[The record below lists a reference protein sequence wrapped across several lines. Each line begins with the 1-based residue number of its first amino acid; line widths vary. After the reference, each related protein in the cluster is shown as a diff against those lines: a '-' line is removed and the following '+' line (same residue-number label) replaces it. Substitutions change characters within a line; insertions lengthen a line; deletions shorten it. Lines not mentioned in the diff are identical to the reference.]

1 MKKLVI
7 GFLSFIF
14 LFVILDGLLF
24 FYALPKYKIQ
34 QITSCTHGG
43 ARLLSLTNG
52 ALRIPYWGRHLNFY
66 LPFSPIICDIHLK
79 KYRGTAEE
87 IAYLN
92 AMAGVYSIAGEN
104 SGGNGLR
111 NRAKNVENLKF
122 LISKGLDVNAKTDYA
137 KVSKSFAGSKIHV
150 TALYLAVGLKDLE
163 VVQILLDNGANPNI
177 KDDWGL
183 TPLERAIKI
192 EEARNGSGYNSSK
205 DFSGIIGILKEA
217 QGIK

>member
-7 GFLSFIF
+7 GFLTLIF
-14 LFVILDGLLF
+14 LLVALDAVLF
-24 FYALPKYKIQ
+24 FYGLPKQKIQ
-34 QITSCTHGG
+34 QITSCTHVG
-43 ARLLSLTNG
+43 ARLLQATNSD
-52 ALRIPYWGRHLNFY
+52 LRIPYWMRHLNFY
-66 LPFSPIICDIHLK
+66 LPFSPTLCDIHLK

-92 AMAGVYSIAGEN
+92 ATAGAYSIAGEN

-137 KVSKSFAGSKIHV
+137 KVSKSFTGSKIHV
-150 TALYLAVGLKDLE
+150 TPLYLAVGSKDLE
-163 VVQILLDNGANPNI
+163 VVQILLDNGANPTI
-177 KDDWGL
+177 KDDRGL
-183 TPLERAIKI
+183 TVLETAIKI
-192 EEARNGSGYNSSK
+192 EEARNGSGYDSSK
-205 DFSGIIGILKEA
+205 DFSGVIGILKEA